1 MIDSEGEITVELL
14 AVEHSGEIQGLSSDE
29 TDLLP
34 EMIQEIVTQMTDY
47 YAGAGYQ
54 EPWVAYVS
62 RHEGEIV
69 GGGTFKS
76 APYDDQVEIA
86 YYTLPEYEN
95 QGMATATVQ
104 ALIDLAIQTDEEL
117 KIVAQTLPEKN
128 ASNHVLQKLGFTFF
142 DVVDHPQDGPVWEW
156 HLF

>member
-1 MIDSEGEITVELL
+1 MDSGDDVMVKLL
-14 AVEHSGEIQGLSSDE
+14 PIGHSGEVDGLSQDGI
-29 TDLLP
+29 DQLP
-34 EMIQEIVTQMTDY
+34 EMIQEVVTQMADY
-47 YAGAGYQ
+47 YAGAGFQ
-54 EPWVAYVS
+54 EPWVAYVTN
-62 RHEGEIV
+62 HEGEIV

-76 APYDDQVEIA
+76 APYNDQVEIA
-86 YYTLPEYEN
+86 FYTLPEFEN
-95 QGMATATVQ
+95 QGMATATAQ

-117 KIVAQTLPEKN
+117 KIVAQTVPEKN

>member
-1 MIDSEGEITVELL
+1 MDTGDDISITLLAIDDSGEVEGLSQNDSE
-14 AVEHSGEIQGLSSDE
+14 Q
-29 TDLLP
+29 LP
-34 EMIQEIVTQMTDY
+34 EMIQDVVTQMTDY
-47 YAGAGYQ
+47 YAGAGFQ
-54 EPWVAYVS
+54 QPWIAYVS
-62 RHEGEIV
+62 SHEGEIV

-76 APYDDQVEIA
+76 APYDGQVEIA
-86 YYTLPEYEN
+86 CYTLPEFEN
-95 QGMATATVQ
+95 QGMATATAQ
-104 ALIDLAIQTDEEL
+104 ALIDLAIEADEEL